1 MPASI
6 YVIFTASIINS
17 MGNFVF
23 PFLTLYLTSKQ
34 GMTEAQAGF
43 FLLVA
48 AAMYPPGAMVGG
60 KLADHIGR
68 KKVVVGGMAMAAL
81 LLIPCAFLPSPG
93 VVASL
98 IIASRFFASMSDPA
112 QGAVI
117 TDLTNSSNRK
127 ATFSLLYLGHN
138 IGFAVGPTLA
148 GILFRRHLPWIFIGD
163 ALTTLISI
171 ALVAYFVPETIPR
184 GDLAPEGEHG
194 NLLPGERAESG
205 GMLSALLRRPVLVIS
220 SFILL
225 VYSFVYSQHVFT
237 LPLQLKELYGE
248 NGPLYFGTLM
258 SVNALTVVGFT
269 SILTALT
276 LRLKPVIGMGFGGL
290 FYAAGFGL
298 IFAIHSMPLFYLST
312 FIWTLGEI
320 LVTTNTG
327 VFIADNTPISHR
339 GRFNSVLGI
348 ISGAGFAAGP
358 WLTGLWLRHT
368 STQMIWAY
376 AFFLALAASL
386 LMFALGLARSKAY
399 VPAEAE

>member
-6 YVIFTASIINS
+6 YVIFTAGIINS

-48 AAMYPPGAMVGG
+48 AGMYPPGAMVGG
-60 KLADHIGR
+60 KLADHFGR
-68 KKVVVGGMAMAAL
+68 KKVLVGGMALAAL
-81 LLIPCAFLPSPG
+81 LLIPCAFLPSPQLT
-93 VVASL
+93 AWL

-112 QGAVI
+112 QGAVLI
-117 TDLTNSSNRK
+117 DLTNSSNRK

-148 GILFRRHLPWIFIGD
+148 GVLFRNHLPWIFIGD

-171 ALVAYFVPETIPR
+171 ALVACFVPETIPR
-184 GDLAPEGEHG
+184 GDVAPESEHG
-194 NLLPGERAESG
+194 NLSPGERAESG
-205 GMLSALLRRPVLVIS
+205 GLLPALLRRPVLVIS

-225 VYSFVYSQHVFT
+225 VYSFVYSQHIFT
-237 LPLQLKELYGE
+237 LPLQLKGLYGD

-269 SILTALT
+269 SILTVLT
-276 LRLKPVIGMGFGGL
+276 LRLKPVAGMGLGGL

-298 IFAIHSMPLFYLST
+298 IFAIRSMPLFYLST

-327 VFIADNTPISHR
+327 VFIADNTPVSHR
-339 GRFNSVLGI
+339 GRFNSVLNV

-358 WLTGLWLRHT
+358 WLTGLWLRRT

-376 AFFLALAASL
+376 MFFLALGASL
-386 LMFALGLARSKAY
+386 LMFVLDLARSKTH
-399 VPAEAE
+399 VPAETE